1 MSWPLPPHSVKARRP
16 NRLIDKTNTTNKT
29 HEENSRRRQSGDWR
43 VTNGMVPG
51 VVGLMSRRLTG
62 LDCLPRSGVL
72 GLNVGASDFCDAK
85 MLRSLAGQPG
95 CRDDDN

>member
-1 MSWPLPPHSVKARRP
+1 
-16 NRLIDKTNTTNKT
+16 
-29 HEENSRRRQSGDWR
+29 
-43 VTNGMVPG
+43 MVPG
-51 VVGLMSRRLTG
+51 LVGLMSWRLTG